1 MTESREIQR
10 TQPGVSDANNNT
22 WSDIASEIWQQ
33 NKTSLGRIANGQ
45 GSAGDY
51 MLLGFEGL
59 VGGSSLMIA
68 SPVIAIASEAAG
80 VVALLG
86 GASVAISGI
95 GLDIYG
101 IAKSRYQHGVEHKF
115 FQNSKD

>member
-1 MTESREIQR
+1 MVESTEIQR
-10 TQPGVSDANNNT
+10 TQAGVGDGNDNT
-22 WSDIASEIWQQ
+22 WSDIASEVWQQ
-33 NKTSLGRIANGQ
+33 NKTSIGRIANGQ

-59 VGGSSLMIA
+59 VGGSGLIIA
-68 SPVIAIASEAAG
+68 SPAIALASEAAG

-86 GASVAISGI
+86 GASVAVSGI

-101 IAKSRYQHGVEHKF
+101 IAKSSYQHGVEHTF
-115 FQNSKD
+115 FQKSKD